1 MDSSRPEQAIL
12 LGLIRT
18 AKSENDQLKVTTL
31 DFGLNSTSTTIAHT
45 ITRILKSS
53 RLEEDELTERDE
65 CIYLPK
71 IEADDLRNR
80 KLRNGPNQEPSL
92 ETFGSG
98 GPLALTIGKVG
109 LLNTLHFKQDD
120 EIVHGVLAD
129 DEIEI
134 KVKASPVNA
143 RDISVVTGIT
153 DSGKLGDECAGV
165 VIRVGDTVE
174 NFSPGDRVIAWRPGQ
189 GAHRTIIRNPA
200 SLSYKLTRGMP
211 FPDAA
216 ALPVAV
222 TAAYYALSHVAR
234 LQIEETVLIHCA
246 AGSVGQIAV
255 QIATR
260 IGAKVFVTVGSPEK
274 REYMKREY
282 GLQDDQIFN
291 SRDETFVKDVMQA
304 TRSKGVDVVLNS
316 LSGPLLHA
324 SCACVKAF
332 GRLIEIGK
340 KNTQEGALISME
352 SLSKNVLF
360 ASVDLATMFESNKSL
375 AERVFQE
382 ACHLVHNGEIRP
394 LSTIIEFSYA
404 DLLKSFQLAK
414 KGDHI
419 GKVVLIPDKEDIVPI
434 APTRFKSI
442 ALFEAQKTY
451 LLVGGLGGVGRTLS
465 QWMIRKG
472 AKSLAF
478 FSRSG
483 DDQPEAKATV
493 AWLQKRGI
501 CVSVYRGD
509 VTNLKDVQYCITK
522 IGPSLSG
529 IIHAAMVIQDAALD
543 TMTFTQWQ
551 RCIRPKVD
559 GARNLHEATLGKQL
573 DFFVCFSSVTSIIGS
588 KGLANY
594 SAANAFLDSLV
605 GHRRKMGLCGVTLNV
620 GAVSNVGVLAENENL
635 QKAMERLQMDFISEQ
650 ELLYQLQEAIKPDA
664 LEKSTPTGVDKHQII
679 TGISLQSPDVYF
691 GSKPL
696 FRNLYANHDFEVR
709 DESRSTKSLSALLA
723 AELDPA
729 AQECILLDAFIDK
742 VSKVLATPR
751 EVILPSNT
759 LSSYG
764 LDSLVAADFRTWFRK
779 ELQVDV
785 ALFDILSAQS
795 IQALVTKSAKLMT
808 AVSPAVSN
816 TPEAAV
822 NTSPDQTVHQVTDES
837 SEPVHRSEIKKSP
850 QTRRDVPLSTYQSR
864 LWFLHS
870 FVEDKS
876 TLTLPILMW
885 ISGKPHRENLRR
897 AILELCMRNSA
908 LRTAYFEGKNFTQQQ
923 PLDDFDLDL
932 RMRDFSRQPDPVAA
946 LERYVAQSKLI
957 ELDIAHGEVTTWCL
971 AKLDEDR
978 YALVSMIH
986 HLAVDRG
993 CYKIVMNQMVQ
1004 LYDAIQTDRNLA
1016 TVPSPKLSYIDFTL
1030 WHNEY
1035 LRSPEMEHHR
1045 IWWKSNLTGIP
1056 ESSILLPFSAESERP
1071 SRRDPSRASVKTNLD
1086 ARLFSRMKRL
1096 STLVKGTPYHF
1107 ILAAFRAFHYRYTQD
1122 PDLVMLVVDGNRPH
1136 PDADDITGFFVNMCP
1151 VRCQDEC
1158 QTTFDKLLSATKD
1171 RALEAMAHSLV
1182 PFDAIVDLMQ
1192 VEKTQNHSPVSQVV
1206 VNYQIHGPSPRFEA
1220 TDFTIEDASMTDIPT
1235 ACELSLEAL
1244 ETASHSLDL
1253 KIEYSTAL
1261 YDQDDMER
1269 FIDNF
1274 LTFLGSAIKD
1284 HRQPVEEIEM
1294 CGTLELQRLQQE
1306 FWNTGFREPLWKNQ
1320 SVVSRIL
1327 DTARS
1332 LPEATAV
1339 VVSDGDNITYGK
1351 LALNAASIACA
1362 LQKAGVRSGD
1372 CVALAARPGVEAVVG
1387 MLGVL
1392 LARACYVALDPDFAK
1407 DRLSFMFKDA
1417 GCKGI
1422 VVGSGGESV
1431 AVDLTAGSGASD
1443 RTIINVQK
1451 CLKSGFHPPNLEPR
1465 HVADSFYMIYTSV
1478 RNSFSQSP

>member
-1 MDSSRPEQAIL
+1 MNSSRPEQAIL

-31 DFGLNSTSTTIAHT
+31 DFDGNSTSTTIART
-45 ITRILKSS
+45 IARILNSPQ
-53 RLEEDELTERDE
+53 LDEDELAERDD

-109 LLNTLHFKQDD
+109 LLDTLHFEQDE
-120 EIVHGVLAD
+120 EIAGGVPAD

-134 KVKASPVNA
+134 EVKASPVNV
-143 RDISVVTGIT
+143 RDVAVATGVTDG
-153 DSGKLGDECAGV
+153 GKLGDECAGV
-165 VIRVGDTVE
+165 VLRVGDAVE

-200 SLSYKLTRGMP
+200 SLSYKLTGGMP
-211 FPDAA
+211 FSDAA
-216 ALPVAV
+216 AVPVAV
-222 TAAYYALSHVAR
+222 TTAHYALSHVAR
-234 LQIEETVLIHCA
+234 LQAGETVLIHCA

-255 QIATR
+255 QIAAR
-260 IGAKVFVTVGSPEK
+260 AGANVLVTVGTPEK
-274 REYMKREY
+274 REYLKREY
-282 GLQDDQIFN
+282 GIRDDKIFS
-291 SRDETFVKDVMQA
+291 SRDETFVRDVMQA
-304 TRSKGVDVVLNS
+304 TGGKGVDVVLNS
-316 LSGPLLHA
+316 LSGTLLHA
-324 SCACVKAF
+324 SWACVKAF
-332 GRLIEIGK
+332 GRFIEIGRR
-340 KNTQEGALISME
+340 NTQEGALISMQ

-360 ASVDLATMFESNKSL
+360 ASVDLVTMFESNKSL

-382 ACHLVHNGEIRP
+382 ACQLVHNGEIRP
-394 LSTIIEFSYA
+394 LPSIIEFSYA
-404 DLLKSFQLAK
+404 DLLKGFQLAK

-419 GKVVLIPDKEDIVPI
+419 GKVVLVPGKDDIIPI
-434 APTRFKSI
+434 APTRFKST

-472 AKSLAF
+472 AKHLAF

-483 DDQPEAKATV
+483 DDQPEARATV
-493 AWLQKRGI
+493 VWLQKRGI

-509 VTNLKDVQYCITK
+509 VTNLRDVQECITK
-522 IGPSLSG
+522 IGPSLGG
-529 IIHAAMVIQDAALD
+529 IIHAAMVIQDSALD

-551 RCIRPKVD
+551 RCIRPKVE
-559 GARNLHEATLGKQL
+559 GGRNLHEATLGMQL

-594 SAANAFLDSLV
+594 SAANAFLDALV
-605 GHRRKMGLCGVTLNV
+605 GHRRQMGLCGATLNV
-620 GAVSNVGVLAENENL
+620 GAVSNVGVLAESEDL

-650 ELLYQLQEAIKPDA
+650 ELLYQLQDAIKPDT
-664 LEKSTPTGVDKHQII
+664 LEKGTSTGVDNHQTI
-679 TGISLQSPDVYF
+679 TGISLESSDVYW

-723 AELDPA
+723 AESDPE
-729 AQECILLDAFIDK
+729 AQECIILDAFIDK

-751 EVILPSNT
+751 EIILPSNN

-764 LDSLVAADFRTWFRK
+764 LDSLVAAEFRAWFRK
-779 ELQVDV
+779 ELQVDI

-808 AVSPAVSN
+808 VGNSAVSN
-816 TPEAAV
+816 TTEAATK
-822 NTSPDQTVHQVTDES
+822 TSPDQAVRQITDES
-837 SEPVHRSEIKKSP
+837 PEHVTRSEIQKNLQS
-850 QTRRDVPLSTYQSR
+850 DLDIPLSTYQSR

-870 FVEDKS
+870 IAEDKS
-876 TLTLPILMW
+876 TLILPIVMW
-885 ISGKPHRENLRR
+885 ISGKPHRENLRQ
-897 AILELCMRNSA
+897 AILELCMRNPS
-908 LRTAYFEGKNFTQQQ
+908 LRTAYFEGKRFTQQQ
-923 PLDDFDLDL
+923 PLDDFDIDL
-932 RMRDFSRQPDPVAA
+932 SMRDFSRQSDPDSA
-946 LERYVAQSKLI
+946 LQRYITQSKLI
-957 ELDIAHGEVTTWCL
+957 ELDVAHGEMTTWCL
-971 AKLDEDR
+971 AKLDENR
-978 YALVSMIH
+978 FALVSMMH

-993 CYKIVMNQMVQ
+993 CYKIMMNQMVQ
-1004 LYDAIQTDRNLA
+1004 LYDAIQTERNLA
-1016 TVPSPKLSYIDFTL
+1016 TVPAPRLSYIDFTL

-1045 IWWKSNLTGIP
+1045 VWWKSNLTGIP
-1056 ESSILLPFSAESERP
+1056 ESSALLPFSAESERP
-1071 SRRDPSRASVKTNLD
+1071 SRGDSRRASVKTNLD
-1086 ARLFSRMKRL
+1086 AKLFSRMKRL
-1096 STLVKGTPYHF
+1096 STQVKGTPYHF

-1158 QTTFDKLLSATKD
+1158 ETSFDNLLSATKD
-1171 RALEAMAHSLV
+1171 RALEAMAHSSV

-1192 VEKTQNHSPVSQVV
+1192 VQKTQSHSPISQVV

-1220 TDFTIEDASMTDIPT
+1220 TDFTIEGASMTDIPT
-1235 ACELSLEAL
+1235 ACEVSLEAL
-1244 ETASHSLDL
+1244 ETASNSLDL

-1261 YDQDDMER
+1261 YQQDDMER
-1269 FIDNF
+1269 FVDNF
-1274 LTFLGSAIKD
+1274 LTFLSSAIKD

-1320 SVVSRIL
+1320 SVVDRIL
-1327 DTARS
+1327 DTARNQ
-1332 LPEATAV
+1332 PEATAI

-1351 LALNAASIACA
+1351 LVLNAASIASA
-1362 LQKAGVRSGD
+1362 LQKYGVRSGD
-1372 CVALAARPGVEAVVG
+1372 RVALAARPGVEAVVG

-1392 LARACYVALDPDFAK
+1392 LVRACYVALDPDFAE

-1417 GCKGI
+1417 GCKVI
-1422 VVGSGGESV
+1422 LVGSGGESV
-1431 AVDLTAGSGASD
+1431 AVDLTTNSGASA
-1443 RTIINVQK
+1443 TIINVQEY
-1451 CLKSGFHPPNLEPR
+1451 LKLEIQPPNLEQR
-1465 HVADSFYMIYTSV
+1465 QAADPFYMIYTSV
-1478 RNSFSQSP
+1478 RNSSSPAS